1 MAAQIANMHTLFNIV
16 TTVLL
21 IPFGNY
27 LASFA
32 ERVLPDK
39 KEETL
44 EGMHLEF
51 IRPVDTKRE
60 NHIGTSAIVLT
71 GVRKEV
77 GRMLQMTK
85 ENVSLSFDAVLE
97 SSSEL
102 LKKVDEKEEYID
114 FLNKEICKYIS
125 KVIVN
130 ETNRK
135 DAKYMSALFKV
146 CGNLERI
153 GIMRRIFAS
162 TRNDGRKGSLSQTEM
177 DEIRQMKEASLS
189 ALNILS
195 DIEKGDKELVK
206 RIEKAEQQIDDMTE
220 MFRQGQ
226 IDRMQQAG
234 RTRRLVFSTPKC

>member
-1 MAAQIANMHTLFNIV
+1 
-16 TTVLL
+16 
-21 IPFGNY
+21 
-27 LASFA
+27 
-32 ERVLPDK
+32 
-39 KEETL
+39 
-44 EGMHLEF
+44 
-51 IRPVDTKRE
+51 
-60 NHIGTSAIVLT
+60 
-71 GVRKEV
+71 
-77 GRMLQMTK
+77 MLQMTK

-135 DAKYMSALFKV
+135 DAKYMSACLKYAAIWS
-146 CGNLERI
+146 GS

-162 TRNDGRKGSLSQTEM
+162 TRNDGRKRDLFSQTEM